1 MAVDGR
7 SDFIVGVSMPAMFD
21 VLIAM
26 DEITLID
33 LTWCMVLNLST

>member
-7 SDFIVGVSMPAMFD
+7 SDFIVGVSMPANAMFD

-26 DEITLID
+26 DEITLIGA
-33 LTWCMVLNLST
+33 WCST